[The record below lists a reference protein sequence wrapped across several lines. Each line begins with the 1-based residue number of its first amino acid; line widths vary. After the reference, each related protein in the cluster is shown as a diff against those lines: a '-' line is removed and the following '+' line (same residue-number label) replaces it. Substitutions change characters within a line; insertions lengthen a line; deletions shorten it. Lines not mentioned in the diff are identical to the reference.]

1 MELLE
6 VSCALKQSY
15 NLFPTLNV
23 LSPAITCALS
33 KPGADKKLSQSIIEF
48 SITVKTQ
55 PSNAS
60 HMEMTDSVTK
70 ATAAF
75 EQMRMAPSTLERIQG
90 AVSTSTTIAENTSI
104 AATWDPLLQ
113 RIKLF
118 TEIVDGI
125 SEV

>member
-1 MELLE
+1 M
-6 VSCALKQSY
+6 
-15 NLFPTLNV
+15 FPTLNV
-23 LSPAITCALS
+23 LSSAIIRALS
-33 KPGADKKLSQSIIEF
+33 KPGADETLSQTIVEF
-48 SITVKTQ
+48 SVEAGTQ

-60 HMEMTDSVTK
+60 HLEMNDSVTK

-75 EQMRMAPSTLERIQG
+75 EKMKMAPSTLERIEG
-90 AVSTSTTIAENTSI
+90 AVNTSTTIAQNTTSI

-113 RIKLF
+113 RMKLF

>member
-1 MELLE
+1 ML
-6 VSCALKQSY
+6 SSS
-15 NLFPTLNV
+15 LFPTLTV
-23 LSPAITCALS
+23 LSLAIACALS
-33 KPGADKKLSQSIIEF
+33 KPGADESLNQTQTIVEF
-48 SITVKTQ
+48 STTVEIQ

-60 HMEMTDSVTK
+60 HMEMDDGVTR
-70 ATAAF
+70 ATSAF
-75 EQMRMAPSTLERIQG
+75 EQMRIAPSTLERIRG
-90 AVSTSTTIAENTSI
+90 AVGASTTIVDNTTSM